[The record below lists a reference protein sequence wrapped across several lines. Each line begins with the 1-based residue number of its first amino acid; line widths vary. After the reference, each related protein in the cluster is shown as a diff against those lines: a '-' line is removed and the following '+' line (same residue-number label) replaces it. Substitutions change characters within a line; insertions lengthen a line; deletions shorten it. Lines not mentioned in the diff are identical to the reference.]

1 MPPSEAKAHV
11 NPTRGIAGLL
21 TLLIVGAVAWA
32 YVTGSHAT
40 GTPTGGGAGPI
51 YTLNPGTPTGGGAGP
66 IYTLNPGTP
75 TGGGAGPIYTLNPG
89 PIGHPSKIVL
99 YQLTGSAR
107 SADLTYT
114 DSSGN
119 TQQQTGVAVPLRTAS
134 GSSGILI
141 LADSGTFVQFSAQN
155 NGDSGDLT
163 CTILANGVQINTGH
177 ASGGYAIV
185 SCSAEVP

>member
-40 GTPTGGGAGPI
+40 
-51 YTLNPGTPTGGGAGP
+51 GTPTGGGAGP

-163 CTILANGVQINTGH
+163 CTILATGVQINTGH